1 MVAVFRHGGHCCDDS
16 EMGVIG
22 HGSGRIFAIAISAT
36 FIGSDGFSR
45 PSLPDQVR
53 GVCVSRAG
61 SRYT

>member
-1 MVAVFRHGGHCCDDS
+1 
-16 EMGVIG
+16 MGVIG